1 MFASMAENNG
11 LQWVD
16 FDIPMDPSY
25 NVALQKS
32 SIGCSQL
39 CLPKALIGASVLLEM
54 DLGHELGLHTCVSN
68 LPCS

>member
-1 MFASMAENNG
+1 MAENNG

-25 NVALQKS
+25 NVALQN
-32 SIGCSQL
+32 SIIGLIQL
-39 CLPKALIGASVLLEM
+39 FLPKSLIGASVLLEM